1 MLPLIAMLVTSAP
14 RRYDHPEDWLTCR
27 MSATSGPLAAAGA
40 AVAGCMCVGAAAGL
54 RALAA
59 ATAAKSGLRMTP
71 SLTPSTT
78 DWRASSGGA
87 GTSQPDTRTCWKL
100 CAASSACQLVRLMSG
115 EPARPDI
122 KGASIATPDSLLLNE
137 QEHDTVRTLQYPLHM
152 LALAPSNQNIH
163 HYLLVSR

>member
-1 MLPLIAMLVTSAP
+1 MNHPLLERRDQHSIVTN
-14 RRYDHPEDWLTCR
+14 
-27 MSATSGPLAAAGA
+27 
-40 AVAGCMCVGAAAGL
+40 
-54 RALAA
+54 
-59 ATAAKSGLRMTP
+59 
-71 SLTPSTT
+71 
-78 DWRASSGGA
+78 
-87 GTSQPDTRTCWKL
+87 
-100 CAASSACQLVRLMSG
+100 AASDRHAGQLVRLMSG